1 MGVEWEHAH
10 VHGCSWESATVTCV
24 CVLKRWKREG
34 GGISRDVYV
43 RCRVIAFVIPAK
55 GRVGINR
62 RLKGILICSDLF
74 RKMVK

>member
-1 MGVEWEHAH
+1 MGARARTWVQL
-10 VHGCSWESATVTCV
+10 GKRDCNMCV